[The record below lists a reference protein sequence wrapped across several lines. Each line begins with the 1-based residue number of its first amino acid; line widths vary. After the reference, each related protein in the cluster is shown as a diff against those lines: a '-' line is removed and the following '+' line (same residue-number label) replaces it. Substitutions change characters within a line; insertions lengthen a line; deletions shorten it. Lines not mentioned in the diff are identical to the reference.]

1 MSPTPD
7 AIDSILLPTDGS
19 DGALAGAKRGADLAA
34 MADATVHVLSAVD
47 TSAIEDVAS
56 VLESAVDDQRAALEA
71 DAESAVESVSS
82 MVGDR
87 YPDCEVTTAT
97 ERGRPFR
104 VIDRYVEEHDIDVV
118 AMGTKGRTGVKRVV
132 LGSVTENV
140 LRTVGAPILV
150 VPPAASDAP
159 LTEDTVRNVL
169 LPTDGSDGAAVAV
182 DWGLALA
189 AAFDA
194 MTHAVYSVD
203 TRRFSPQAEPGEIL
217 ADLERPGEDA
227 LESVRERARER
238 GCSLTGTIA
247 TGPPARVVLDYADGN
262 DIDLIAMGTHGRSGL
277 ERHFLGSV
285 TENVV
290 RNAELPVFCVPM
302 SGA

>member
-1 MSPTPD
+1 MSPTTD
-7 AIDSILLPTDGS
+7 TIESVLLPTDGS
-19 DGALAGAKRGADLAA
+19 DGALVGAKRGADLAA
-34 MADATVHVLSAVD
+34 MADATVHVLSVVD
-47 TSAIEDVAS
+47 ASAIEGVAS
-56 VLESAVDDQRAALEA
+56 VLESDLDEQRAALED
-71 DAESAVESVSS
+71 DAESAVASVSS
-82 MVGDR
+82 MVQDR
-87 YPDCEVTTAT
+87 YPDCEVTTT
-97 ERGRPFR
+97 TDRGRPFR
-104 VIDRYVEEHDIDVV
+104 VIDRYVEENDIDVV
-118 AMGTKGRTGVKRVV
+118 AMGTKGRTGVRRVV

-140 LRTVGAPILV
+140 LRTVEAPILV

-189 AAFDA
+189 TAFDA
-194 MTHAVYSVD
+194 MTHAIYSVD

-217 ADLERPGEDA
+217 AELERPGEDA

-290 RNAELPVFCVPM
+290 RNAELPVVCVPM